1 MAYINGKEIL
11 FSAVVTGGGGAQ
23 VTLNAPS
30 LEIDLYTAT
39 LTIKDTL
46 NGNFVSGYKIYIN
59 NALIATVTD
68 KTVLLTYYTE
78 LNETATVKVCAVG
91 ENFID
96 SEFATVKWI
105 KPPLYAP
112 TIAINNITDTLTI
125 TDTNGENVRGF
136 AIYANGELLATVT
149 EKTVILSNYME
160 FVETQEITV
169 KALSGNDNFVDSI
182 LSNSVSWV
190 AKIEG
195 TAGLAY
201 NGSSCIGIGTATD
214 TDIIIGSIHDDKEIT
229 SIQCGAF
236 KNTNITSVMIPSGI
250 KMIQEGAFSGCESLA
265 SVVIEKGITS
275 IYSSTFSGCSN
286 LSSITIPESVTTIY
300 NGAFMGCTSLRNIY
314 ITNLSVWL
322 GIDVSSNVAP
332 FNISGGGTLYINGE
346 PLTKLVVP
354 DNVTKIYSI
363 LSGCTSLTSVEIP
376 NDITVYRYAFSKCA
390 NLASVKVNVEMIGA
404 FVFKECV
411 NLKTVTI
418 GKNVKKIQSG
428 AFGDCPNI
436 TDVYY
441 EGTAEEWASITVED
455 NNIINAT
462 IHYNS

>member
-39 LTIKDTL
+39 LTITDTL

-59 NALIATVTD
+59 NTLIATVTD

-96 SEFATVKWI
+96 SEFATVKWT

-160 FVETQEITV
+160 FAETQEITV

-201 NGSSCIGIGTATD
+201 NGSICIGIGTATD

-229 SIQCGAF
+229 SIQAGAF

-250 KMIQEGAFSGCESLA
+250 NMIHTNAFSNCTSLA
-265 SVVIEKGITS
+265 SVVIEKGITT
-275 IYSSTFSGCSN
+275 IYDGTFGGCSN
-286 LSSITIPESVTTIY
+286 LSSITIPESVTYIGNVFT
-300 NGAFMGCTSLRNIY
+300 GCTSLRNIY

-322 GIDVSSNVAP
+322 GIDISNTNAP

-354 DNVTKIYSI
+354 DNVTEIHGI

-376 NDITVYRYAFSKCA
+376 NDITVYRYAFRKCV
-390 NLASVKVNVEMIGA
+390 NIASVKVNVELIGLG
-404 FVFKECV
+404 VFDECV